1 MAKVLLVD
9 TNFSSQPIYNA
20 LQAYGHEVHVV
31 GGNPS
36 DCLARVAKK
45 YWPINYAEV
54 NLLKQLIESERYDFI
69 VPGCTDRSYS
79 SCAEVGSGLFPGLE
93 NSSIDQELNNK
104 ANFRALAHKLKISVP
119 LKQEEKWEE
128 LRWPLIVKPVD
139 SFSGK
144 GITVLRYP
152 DREKFLRATEIAKNA
167 SASGYY
173 LIEDFVE
180 GVLHSHSAFLYD
192 GKIVRDFV
200 VEEQCSV
207 NPFVVDTSRLLQYPN
222 PKILNGLR
230 NSVESIARELDLKNG
245 LFHVQFIQNND
256 NFWLIEVTRRC
267 PGDLYSQLIE
277 MSTGYNYVDA
287 YVRAFLNLPPI
298 IEKYVSTRNYVM
310 RHTITVPT
318 EQSYSYIHYKQS
330 VLIDRWVSLSLVGD
344 KLLPSPLSRIG
355 ILFASANSETELD
368 NLFQITLNHQLY
380 DVIS

>member
-20 LQAYGHEVHVV
+20 LQEYGHEVHVV

-104 ANFRALAHKLKISVP
+104 ANFRAFANKLKISVP

-245 LFHVQFIQNND
+245 LFHVQFIQNKD

-287 YVRAFLNLPPI
+287 YVRSFLNLPPI